1 MGQYEPR
8 DVFPF
13 ERGIIL
19 EERVRRHGED
29 LTAMRELINTMRLE
43 YRDESRETR
52 ATLGT
57 KVDKVVEEQQAT
69 KYEVANLRGDVLASK
84 RFLVGMGVVV
94 GFAAPLI
101 VSLVVK
107 FA

>member
-1 MGQYEPR
+1 
-8 DVFPF
+8 
-13 ERGIIL
+13 
-19 EERVRRHGED
+19 
-29 LTAMRELINTMRLE
+29 MRELINTMRLE

-52 ATLGT
+52 TALGG

-69 KYEVANLRGDVLASK
+69 KYEVASLRGDLIASK